1 MFELKINYKNQKIM
15 IRKITQIA
23 FAFAVVLLLVSC
35 KNTKQKIQEH
45 VSTYNNSSSI
55 KGHGITSTTAK
66 AFLNDNKIE
75 IRIETNL
82 EENDTNKLT
91 YKESFPDLLKE
102 MIKND
107 QISSALIAE
116 GVTFDVY
123 FLAYNNAILAKKLVD
138 QEELAVLEGAEGSKD
153 NKATAKL

>member
-1 MFELKINYKNQKIM
+1 MK
-15 IRKITQIA
+15 KITQIA
-23 FAFAVVLLLVSC
+23 FAFAVALLLVSC

-55 KGHGITSTTAK
+55 KGNGITGTSAK

-82 EENDTNKLT
+82 EGDDANKQAAAD
-91 YKESFPDLLKE
+91 SFPDLLKD

-107 QISSALIAE
+107 QISTELIGE
-116 GVTFDVY
+116 GVKFDVY
-123 FLAYNNAILAKKLVD
+123 FLAYNNIILAKRIVD
-138 QEELAVLEGAEGSKD
+138 KEELAVLEGTAEG
-153 NKATAKL
+153 NKETAKL

>member
-1 MFELKINYKNQKIM
+1 MK
-15 IRKITQIA
+15 KITQIA
-23 FAFAVVLLLVSC
+23 FTFILVLLLVSC

-45 VSTYNNSSSI
+45 VNTYNNSSSI
-55 KGHGITSTTAK
+55 TGRGITGTTAK

-102 MIKND
+102 MVKND
-107 QISSALIAE
+107 QISKTLIDE
-116 GVTFDVY
+116 GVKFDVY
-123 FLAYNNAILAKKLVD
+123 FLAYNNAILAQQIVD
-138 QEELAVLEGAEGSKD
+138 KEELAVLENAGDSKE
-153 NKATAKL
+153 KVTAKL

>member
-1 MFELKINYKNQKIM
+1 M
-15 IRKITQIA
+15 I
-23 FAFAVVLLLVSC
+23 VLVLVSC

-55 KGHGITSTTAK
+55 KGSGITSTTAK

-107 QISSALIAE
+107 QISKELIEE
-116 GVTFDVY
+116 GVRFDVY
-123 FLAYNNAILAKKLVD
+123 FLAYNNAILAQRVVD
-138 QEELAVLEGAEGSKD
+138 KEELAVLENEGTSK
-153 NKATAKL
+153 NKVTAKL

>member
-1 MFELKINYKNQKIM
+1 MK
-15 IRKITQIA
+15 KITQIA
-23 FAFAVVLLLVSC
+23 FIFAVLVLLVSC

-45 VSTYNNSSSI
+45 VSTYNTSSSI

-82 EENDTNKLT
+82 EENDSNKLST
-91 YKESFPDLLKE
+91 KESFPELLKE
-102 MIKND
+102 MVKNG
-107 QISSALIAE
+107 QISTELVGE

-123 FLAYNNAILAKKLVD
+123 FLAYNNAILAQQLVSK
-138 QEELAVLEGAEGSKD
+138 EELAVIESTDGAV
-153 NKATAKL
+153 KAKETAKL

>member
-1 MFELKINYKNQKIM
+1 M
-15 IRKITQIA
+15 RKITQIA
-23 FAFAVVLLLVSC
+23 FVFIVVLFLASC

-55 KGHGITSTTAK
+55 KGSGITSTTAK

-82 EENDTNKLT
+82 EENDTNRLT

-102 MIKND
+102 MIKNN
-107 QISSALIAE
+107 QISRELIEE
-116 GVTFDVY
+116 GVKFDVY
-123 FLAYNNAILAKKLVD
+123 FLAYNNAILAQRIVD
-138 QEELAVLEGAEGSKD
+138 KEELAVLEKDGDSKE
-153 NKATAKL
+153 KVTAKL

>member
-1 MFELKINYKNQKIM
+1 MK
-15 IRKITQIA
+15 KITQIA
-23 FAFAVVLLLVSC
+23 FIAVVVLLMVSC

-55 KGHGITSTTAK
+55 KGSGITSTTAK

-107 QISSALIAE
+107 QISKALIEE
-116 GVTFDVY
+116 GVKFDVY
-123 FLAYNNAILAKKLVD
+123 FLAYNNAILAQRIVD
-138 QEELAVLEGAEGSKD
+138 KEELAVLENTADSKE
-153 NKATAKL
+153 KVTAKL

>member
-1 MFELKINYKNQKIM
+1 MK
-15 IRKITQIA
+15 KITQIA
-23 FAFAVVLLLVSC
+23 FAFAIALLLVSC

-55 KGHGITSTTAK
+55 KGNGITSTTAK

-82 EENDTNKLT
+82 EGDEANKQAAAD
-91 YKESFPDLLKE
+91 SFPDLLKE

-107 QISSALIAE
+107 QISTELIGE
-116 GVTFDVY
+116 GVKFDVY
-123 FLAYNNAILAKKLVD
+123 FLAYNNIILAKRTVD
-138 QEELAVLEGAEGSKD
+138 KEELAVLEGTAEG
-153 NKATAKL
+153 NKETAKL

>member
-1 MFELKINYKNQKIM
+1 MK
-15 IRKITQIA
+15 KITQIA
-23 FAFAVVLLLVSC
+23 FAFAIALLLVSC

-55 KGHGITSTTAK
+55 KGNGITSTSAK

-82 EENDTNKLT
+82 EGDEANKQAAAD
-91 YKESFPDLLKE
+91 SFPDLLKE

-107 QISSALIAE
+107 QISTELIGE
-116 GVTFDVY
+116 GVKFDVY
-123 FLAYNNAILAKKLVD
+123 FLAYNNIILAKRTVD
-138 QEELAVLEGAEGSKD
+138 KEELAVLEGAAEG
-153 NKATAKL
+153 NKETAKL

>member
-1 MFELKINYKNQKIM
+1 MK
-15 IRKITQIA
+15 KITQIA
-23 FAFAVVLLLVSC
+23 FALILGLMLVSC

-45 VSTYNNSSSI
+45 VTTYNNSSSI
-55 KGHGITSTTAK
+55 KGTGITGTTAK

-91 YKESFPDLLKE
+91 YKNSFPDLLKE

-107 QISSALIAE
+107 QISKELIDE
-116 GVTFDVY
+116 GVKFDVY
-123 FLAYNNAILAKKLVD
+123 FLAYNNAILAQQIVD
-138 QEELAVLEGAEGSKD
+138 KEEFAVLENGAASKE
-153 NKATAKL
+153 KVTAKL

>member
-1 MFELKINYKNQKIM
+1 M
-15 IRKITQIA
+15 IKKITQIT
-23 FAFAVVLLLVSC
+23 FAIVMVLLLVSC

-55 KGHGITSTTAK
+55 KGHGVTSTSAK
-66 AFLNDNKIE
+66 AFLNDNRIE

-82 EENDTNKLT
+82 EENDSNKLT
-91 YKESFPDLLKE
+91 YKESFPDVLKE

-107 QISSALIAE
+107 QISPALVEE

-123 FLAYNNAILAKKLVD
+123 FLAYNNAILAQQLVGK
-138 QEELAVLEGAEGSKD
+138 EELVALESNGSSSGD
-153 NKATAKL
+153 NKETAKL

>member
-1 MFELKINYKNQKIM
+1 MK
-15 IRKITQIA
+15 KITQIA
-23 FAFAVVLLLVSC
+23 FAVMIMLVLASC

-55 KGHGITSTTAK
+55 KGSGITSTTAK

-107 QISSALIAE
+107 QISKALIEE
-116 GVTFDVY
+116 GVKFDVY
-123 FLAYNNAILAKKLVD
+123 FLAYNNAVLAQRVVD
-138 QEELAVLEGAEGSKD
+138 KEELAVLENGDSKE
-153 NKATAKL
+153 KVTAKL

>member
-1 MFELKINYKNQKIM
+1 M
-15 IRKITQIA
+15 
-23 FAFAVVLLLVSC
+23 LLLVSC

-45 VSTYNNSSSI
+45 VSSYNNSSSI
-55 KGHGITSTTAK
+55 KGTGITGTTAK

-82 EENDTNKLT
+82 EENDANKLT

-107 QISSALIAE
+107 QISKELIEE
-116 GVTFDVY
+116 GVKFDVY
-123 FLAYNNAILAKKLVD
+123 FLAYNNAILAQQIVD
-138 QEELAVLEGAEGSKD
+138 KEELAVIENAGDAKD
-153 NKATAKL
+153 KVTAKL

>member
-1 MFELKINYKNQKIM
+1 M
-15 IRKITQIA
+15 IKKITQIA
-23 FAFAVVLLLVSC
+23 FAFAFALLLVSC

-45 VSTYNNSSSI
+45 VSEYNNSSSI
-55 KGHGITSTTAK
+55 KGHGITSTAAK

-82 EENDTNKLT
+82 EENDSNKAT
-91 YKESFPDLLKE
+91 YKDSFPDLLRE

-107 QISSALIAE
+107 QISASLIDE

-123 FLAYNNAILAKKLVD
+123 FLAYNNAILAQQLVNK
-138 QEELAVLEGAEGSKD
+138 EELAVLEGNSEP
-153 NKATAKL
+153 NKETAKL

>member
-1 MFELKINYKNQKIM
+1 MK
-15 IRKITQIA
+15 KITQIA
-23 FAFAVVLLLVSC
+23 FALTFALLLISC

-55 KGHGITSTTAK
+55 KGHGITSTAAK

-82 EENDTNKLT
+82 EETDENRAA
-91 YKESFPDLLKE
+91 YKDSFPELLKE

-107 QISSALIAE
+107 QISAELINE
-116 GVTFDVY
+116 GVSFDVY
-123 FLAYNNAILAKKLVD
+123 FLAYNNAILAQELVNK
-138 QEELAVLEGAEGSKD
+138 EELAVLEGTAEP
-153 NKATAKL
+153 NKETAKL

>member
-1 MFELKINYKNQKIM
+1 MK
-15 IRKITQIA
+15 KITQIA
-23 FAFAVVLLLVSC
+23 FAFAVALLLVSC

-55 KGHGITSTTAK
+55 KGNGITSTTAK

-82 EENDTNKLT
+82 EGDEANKQAAAN
-91 YKESFPDLLKE
+91 SFPDLLKE

-107 QISSALIAE
+107 QISTELIGE

-123 FLAYNNAILAKKLVD
+123 FLAYNNIILAKKIVD
-138 QEELAVLEGAEGSKD
+138 KEELAVLEGTAEEK
-153 NKATAKL
+153 KKTAKL

>member
-1 MFELKINYKNQKIM
+1 MK
-15 IRKITQIA
+15 KITQIA
-23 FAFAVVLLLVSC
+23 FVLSFALFLVSC

-55 KGHGITSTTAK
+55 KGNGITSTTAK

-82 EENDTNKLT
+82 EETDANRIA

-107 QISSALIAE
+107 QISTELVNE
-116 GVTFDVY
+116 GVSFDVY
-123 FLAYNNAILAKKLVD
+123 FLAYNNAILAQQVVD
-138 QEELAVLEGAEGSKD
+138 KQELAVLEGTAEPSKE
-153 NKATAKL
+153 TAKL

>member
-1 MFELKINYKNQKIM
+1 MK
-15 IRKITQIA
+15 KITQIA
-23 FAFAVVLLLVSC
+23 FIAVLVLLMVSC

-45 VSTYNNSSSI
+45 VSTYNNSTSI
-55 KGHGITSTTAK
+55 KGIGITSTTAK

-107 QISSALIAE
+107 QISKELVEE
-116 GVTFDVY
+116 GVKFDVY
-123 FLAYNNAILAKKLVD
+123 FLAYNNAILAQRIVD
-138 QEELAVLEGAEGSKD
+138 KEELAVLENAADSKE
-153 NKATAKL
+153 KVTAKL

>member
-1 MFELKINYKNQKIM
+1 MK
-15 IRKITQIA
+15 KITQIA
-23 FAFAVVLLLVSC
+23 FALFFVLFLVSC

-45 VSTYNNSSSI
+45 VSNYNTSSSI
-55 KGHGITSTTAK
+55 KGNGVTSTTAK

-82 EENDTNKLT
+82 EENDANKLA

-107 QISSALIAE
+107 QISSSLVAE
-116 GVTFDVY
+116 GVKFDVY
-123 FLAYNNAILAKKLVD
+123 FLAYNNAILAQKLVGS
-138 QEELAVLEGAEGSKD
+138 EEVAELEGATQQ
-153 NKATAKL
+153 NKETAKL

>member
-1 MFELKINYKNQKIM
+1 MK
-15 IRKITQIA
+15 KITQIA
-23 FAFAVVLLLVSC
+23 FVLFFALFLVSC

-55 KGHGITSTTAK
+55 KGNGITSTTAK

-82 EENDTNKLT
+82 EETDANRIA

-107 QISSALIAE
+107 QISTELVNE
-116 GVTFDVY
+116 GVSFDVY
-123 FLAYNNAILAKKLVD
+123 FLAYNNAILAQQVVD
-138 QEELAVLEGAEGSKD
+138 KQELAVLEGTAEPSKE
-153 NKATAKL
+153 TAKL

>member
-1 MFELKINYKNQKIM
+1 MK
-15 IRKITQIA
+15 KITQIVFVLT
-23 FAFAVVLLLVSC
+23 FALLLTSC

-55 KGHGITSTTAK
+55 KGHGITSTAAK

-82 EENDTNKLT
+82 EETDENRAA

-107 QISSALIAE
+107 QISAELINE
-116 GVTFDVY
+116 GVSFDVY
-123 FLAYNNAILAKKLVD
+123 FLAYNNAILAQELVNK
-138 QEELAVLEGAEGSKD
+138 EELAVLEGTAEP
-153 NKATAKL
+153 NKETAKL

>member
-1 MFELKINYKNQKIM
+1 MK
-15 IRKITQIA
+15 KITQIA
-23 FAFAVVLLLVSC
+23 FIAVVMLLMVSC

-45 VSTYNNSSSI
+45 VITYNNSSSI
-55 KGHGITSTTAK
+55 KGSGITSTTAK

-107 QISSALIAE
+107 QISKALIEE
-116 GVTFDVY
+116 GVKFDVY
-123 FLAYNNAILAKKLVD
+123 FLAYNNAILAQRIVD
-138 QEELAVLEGAEGSKD
+138 KEELAVLEHTVDSKE
-153 NKATAKL
+153 KVTAKL

>member
-1 MFELKINYKNQKIM
+1 M
-15 IRKITQIA
+15 IKKITQIT
-23 FAFAVVLLLVSC
+23 FAIVMVLLLVSC

-55 KGHGITSTTAK
+55 KGHGVTSTSAK
-66 AFLNDNKIE
+66 AFLNDNRIE

-82 EENDTNKLT
+82 EENDSNKLT
-91 YKESFPDLLKE
+91 YKESFPDVLKE

-107 QISSALIAE
+107 QISPALVEE

-123 FLAYNNAILAKKLVD
+123 FLAYNNAILAQQVVGK
-138 QEELAVLEGAEGSKD
+138 EELVALESNGSSSGD
-153 NKATAKL
+153 NKETAKL

>member
-1 MFELKINYKNQKIM
+1 MK
-15 IRKITQIA
+15 KITQIA
-23 FAFAVVLLLVSC
+23 FIAVVVLLVVSC

-55 KGHGITSTTAK
+55 KGSGITSTTAK

-107 QISSALIAE
+107 QISKALIEE
-116 GVTFDVY
+116 GVKFDVY
-123 FLAYNNAILAKKLVD
+123 FLAYNNAILAQRIVD
-138 QEELAVLEGAEGSKD
+138 KEELAVLENSDSKE
-153 NKATAKL
+153 KVTAKL